1 MQQTMK
7 HFGKRVVWL
16 TLFMGLSMV
25 QSAAAASSLQETDSI
40 WGGVLTHIIVIV
52 GATLLVSA
60 WQKWRDGRQKK
71 DNNQQ

>member
-1 MQQTMK
+1 
-7 HFGKRVVWL
+7 
-16 TLFMGLSMV
+16 V

-40 WGGVLTHIIVIV
+40 WGGVLTRIIVIV